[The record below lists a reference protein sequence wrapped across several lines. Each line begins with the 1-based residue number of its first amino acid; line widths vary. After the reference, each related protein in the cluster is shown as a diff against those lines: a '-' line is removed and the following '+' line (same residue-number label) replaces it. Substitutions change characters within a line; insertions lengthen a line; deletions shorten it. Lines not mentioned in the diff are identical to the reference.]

1 MKIEQKNSDKYTISL
16 SKYEMELLQQV
27 ILSGI
32 DNLMKGQYE
41 LKKSIQNDMD
51 LNSLKKISVAIIR
64 TSRAG
69 NCGSYFIRYHRAGI
83 RIKPKYLG

>member
-1 MKIEQKNSDKYTISL
+1 MKIEQKNSDKYNISL

-41 LKKSIQNDMD
+41 LKKIHS
-51 LNSLKKISVAIIR
+51 K
-64 TSRAG
+64 
-69 NCGSYFIRYHRAGI
+69 
-83 RIKPKYLG
+83 

>member
-51 LNSLKKISVAIIR
+51 LNSLKKSLLLL
-64 TSRAG
+64 
-69 NCGSYFIRYHRAGI
+69 Y
-83 RIKPKYLG
+83 

>member
-41 LKKSIQNDMD
+41 LKKSIQNHMD
-51 LNSLKKISVAIIR
+51 LNSLKKSLLLLYEQTEQETAAHILSDTIEQV
-64 TSRAG
+64 
-69 NCGSYFIRYHRAGI
+69 
-83 RIKPKYLG
+83 LE

>member
-41 LKKSIQNDMD
+41 LKKIHS
-51 LNSLKKISVAIIR
+51 K
-64 TSRAG
+64 
-69 NCGSYFIRYHRAGI
+69 
-83 RIKPKYLG
+83 